1 MKKIFKNMYE
11 SLYSLNNSK
20 FFAGIIMI
28 FLNVGSKFITVK
40 LSKSQE
46 SFLRNI
52 LSRQVLIF
60 AVAWMGTRDIF
71 MALGLTAIFV
81 ILADFLTNENSKFC
95 IMPDSYKKLHKLIDT
110 NNDGILSENEIAQ
123 SIKILEKARKLK
135 RETDVSNNNTVES
148 FKRQFNKNKNI

>member
-135 RETDVSNNNTVES
+135 RETDVSSGNTVES
-148 FKRQFNKNKNI
+148 FTRRFNKNKNI

>member
-135 RETDVSNNNTVES
+135 RETDTSNSNTVES
-148 FKRQFNKNKNI
+148 FKRQFNRNKNI